1 MSSDTRAKRRQA
13 ERKLRREMAHADDH
27 EKQPP
32 STVLPNGQFV
42 TGNRRTR
49 RAFGGTKKGR

>member
-13 ERKLRREMAHADDH
+13 ERKLRREMAHADDQ

-32 STVLPNGQFV
+32 STVIGDQYL
-42 TGNRRTR
+42 TANRATR
-49 RAFGGTKKGR
+49 RRLKKAKQW